1 MPKGATIEASG
12 FATVERAPPRPYGDT
27 PPPAED
33 RPTGEAGWYA
43 RSLGISEAEA
53 TRRQREQQAVRPELD
68 RLTGLLR
75 QREAGNFTAVRME
88 HEPDWR
94 FLFFFKRD
102 PQRTLARYTSN
113 PRFRAAQAR
122 FTREELEAL
131 IRPWTDRLTR
141 HRLAGGWGIDDTYG
155 RAEIMID
162 ATEEEYRAV
171 AAREGWEPLPDAIT
185 LRFAP
190 ALAHPPV
197 EAAAQPFV
205 RLLAQ
210 NDRSTG
216 IQLTAGLG
224 GRIFLRDG
232 CLMVARPNGQAQL
245 AYFHR
250 ETGLGLDAEGY
261 LALKDRRTGESRGRI
276 GEWFVWAGP
285 NAVEET
291 SPMVPELRA
300 RCGSAPLVN
309 AGNPESAHYSRV
321 RTWQIDELA
330 RQRRISRQEAWDR
343 LKRCWA
349 RNDAARPDQPPASDC
364 EG

>member
-53 TRRQREQQAVRPELD
+53 TRRQREQQAVRSELE

-122 FTREELEAL
+122 YSREELEAL

-171 AAREGWEPLPDAIT
+171 AARP
-185 LRFAP
+185 
-190 ALAHPPV
+190 
-197 EAAAQPFV
+197 
-205 RLLAQ
+205 
-210 NDRSTG
+210 
-216 IQLTAGLG
+216 
-224 GRIFLRDG
+224 
-232 CLMVARPNGQAQL
+232 
-245 AYFHR
+245 
-250 ETGLGLDAEGY
+250 
-261 LALKDRRTGESRGRI
+261 
-276 GEWFVWAGP
+276 
-285 NAVEET
+285 
-291 SPMVPELRA
+291 
-300 RCGSAPLVN
+300 
-309 AGNPESAHYSRV
+309 
-321 RTWQIDELA
+321 
-330 RQRRISRQEAWDR
+330 
-343 LKRCWA
+343 
-349 RNDAARPDQPPASDC
+349 
-364 EG
+364 